1 MKKSGLAD
9 SPLFKVPQI
18 VEDTTNTKN
27 EKGLHDTGI
36 PFHQATKSSRHHDPL
51 KPSYPVTNAQYY
63 DDALVKEIRKRVKDF
78 GKEAATYRLTEEE
91 KRKLYDLVYRY
102 KLRDIRTSENE
113 ITRIAINFILDDYQL
128 NNKASILNRVIEAL
142 NE

>member
-9 SPLFKVPQI
+9 SPLFKISSI
-18 VEDTTNTKN
+18 VDNSIRNEG
-27 EKGLHDTGI
+27 EKGLPDTGI
-36 PFHQATKSSRHHDPL
+36 SLHQSTKPPRHHDAMKPL
-51 KPSYPVTNAQYY
+51 YPETNTQHYV
-63 DDALVKEIRKRVKDF
+63 DALVAEIRKRVREF

-102 KLRDIRTSENE
+102 KLKNIRTSENE
-113 ITRIAINFILDDYQL
+113 ITRIAINYILEDYQL
-128 NNKASILNRVIEAL
+128 NNKESILNRVIEAL

>member
-1 MKKSGLAD
+1 MNKSGLAD
-9 SPLFKVPQI
+9 SPLFRVPQI
-18 VEDTTNTKN
+18 DEDTNYKN
-27 EKGLHDTGI
+27 ERGLRATEI
-36 PFHQATKSSRHHDPL
+36 PIHQATKSSRHHDPL

-113 ITRIAINFILDDYQL
+113 ITRIAINFILDDYQF